1 MTDSS
6 SWIDRAKRLLK
17 YRREAAEFLERV
29 SGQIPVSPSHAASVS
44 LLWAEADEL
53 DAMVC
58 GLLNEMNAG
67 LMAGRAEAGH
77 DAGRHPRR
85 HRWRHVRVLLDPGL
99 ERRPRRLGKAVD
111 GPQVLHIRATGTLSS
126 VRGGTQSP
134 LPHHRR
140 RFQARAGSSLRCRGQ
155 HRRLAAGSHSSYPNL
170 PVGDHP
176 DSYVRG
182 WVLTTA

>member
-67 LMAGRAEAGH
+67 LMAGRAELDTTRGAIPAGT
-77 DAGRHPRR
+77 DGVTYECCWTLAWNDGLGVSVRLSTDPRYSTFELL
-85 HRWRHVRVLLDPGL
+85 VRSARSAE
-99 ERRPRRLGKAVD
+99 ERRVPYPTTEDDFKLA
-111 GPQVLHIRATGTLSS
+111 LA
-126 VRGGTQSP
+126 
-134 LPHHRR
+134 
-140 RFQARAGSSLRCRGQ
+140 QAY
-155 HRRLAAGSHSSYPNL
+155 AAEASI
-170 PVGDHP
+170 GD
-176 DSYVRG
+176 
-182 WVLTTA
+182 